1 MRRNSKRIMALGAL
15 SALAGLM
22 LIPVVNTKT
31 RRKMMRV
38 GRTAYFRASDLFS
51 DIKDM
56 TK

>member
-1 MRRNSKRIMALGAL
+1 MRRNSKRTMTLGAL

-22 LIPVVNTKT
+22 LVPMVNTKT

-38 GRTAYFRASDLFS
+38 GRNAYFRASDLFS